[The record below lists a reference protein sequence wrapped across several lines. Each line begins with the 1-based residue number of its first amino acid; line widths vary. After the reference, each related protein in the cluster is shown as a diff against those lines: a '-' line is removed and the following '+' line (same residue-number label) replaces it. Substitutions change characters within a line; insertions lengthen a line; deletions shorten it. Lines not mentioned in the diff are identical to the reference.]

1 MVMVRPMM
9 FGSLSNL
16 VCQTRCPMTASG
28 SARDASSAAVKA
40 ASERERDADGR
51 EVIAGDVHRRHGNRG
66 GLPGG
71 LEQSFA
77 AAPSGD
83 DDPFAGRVAHV
94 EIVREGP
101 GVDDAIAG
109 LRAQLAGRPDH
120 QLGQTEALD
129 ARRRAKQHPQEE
141 QDRDHHAHA
150 QPEGDDADGGEG
162 ARPEEGARGVKQ
174 VRNESVH
181 RCPHGVW
188 VDTLDLSRAQIAGR
202 GRREK

>member
-1 MVMVRPMM
+1 MLETYIVDTGIVA
-9 FGSLSNL
+9 
-16 VCQTRCPMTASG
+16 VCPAG
-28 SARDASSAAVKA
+28 WNSA
-40 ASERERDADGR
+40 
-51 EVIAGDVHRRHGNRG
+51 
-66 GLPGG
+66 L
-71 LEQSFA
+71 A

-109 LRAQLAGRPDH
+109 LREQLPGRPDH
-120 QLGQTEALD
+120 QLGQAEALD
-129 ARRRAKQHPQEE
+129 ARRRAKHHPQEE

-174 VRNESVH
+174 VRNENVH
-181 RCPHGVW
+181 RCVW
-188 VDTLDLSRAQIAGR
+188 VDTLDLSRAQI
-202 GRREK
+202 RRPRAQRVQTAAVPLVFRLGTL